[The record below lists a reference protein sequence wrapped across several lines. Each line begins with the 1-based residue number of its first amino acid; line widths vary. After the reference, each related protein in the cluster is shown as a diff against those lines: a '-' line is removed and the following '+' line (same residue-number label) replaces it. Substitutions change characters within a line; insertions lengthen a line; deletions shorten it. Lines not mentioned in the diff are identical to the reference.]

1 MSGLCAAA
9 IAEIDALLVR
19 MYSYLLGRPS
29 MVRKEIFD
37 VALPS
42 PVNADGT
49 RNRFAL
55 GQIIFIQLANLVG
68 ETMEKVRYIFA

>member
-1 MSGLCAAA
+1 
-9 IAEIDALLVR
+9 
-19 MYSYLLGRPS
+19 